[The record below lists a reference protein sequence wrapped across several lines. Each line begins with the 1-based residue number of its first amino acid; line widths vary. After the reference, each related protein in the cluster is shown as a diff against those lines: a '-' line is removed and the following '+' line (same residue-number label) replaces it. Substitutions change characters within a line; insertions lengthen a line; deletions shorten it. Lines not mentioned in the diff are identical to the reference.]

1 MSQRNF
7 EKSGQNES
15 KLQVKAK
22 EQIALGQEK
31 LYIIVRT
38 EPAALPVKIGII
50 IHIETVSVRVIM
62 VKLGSNREK
71 QTNCFV
77 EPEIS

>member
-1 MSQRNF
+1 MTSFYYFTCLPRREHISTLPEGKTLTGYSSLKDLQDNGNLTDVTEKF

-31 LYIIVRT
+31 LYIIVNI
-38 EPAALPVKIGII
+38 L
-50 IHIETVSVRVIM
+50 H
-62 VKLGSNREK
+62 
-71 QTNCFV
+71 
-77 EPEIS
+77 